1 MNIFLGGNNMFSN
14 SNCASVP
21 LVANIDGNGNN
32 GGWADGGWLWIIVVF
47 ALLFGWGNGGFGG
60 FGGNNG
66 GGYVATAA
74 TQADIQRGFDN
85 SAVIS
90 KLDGISNGLCDGFYA
105 MNNSM
110 LTGFNGINTNIMQ
123 TGYGIQ
129 QAINADT
136 VANMQNTNALQ
147 AQLANCCCETREA
160 IQGVNYNMATNTCA
174 LQNTMNNNTR
184 DIIDSQQAGTRAILD
199 YLCTKENADL
209 RDKVQKLEL
218 SASQDRQSALLTT
231 AMTAQAQQ
239 IVNSVNP
246 TAIPAYVV
254 PNPNAYAYGYG
265 CNTGWVSTVKYHL
278 MLVDLYTTIYIK
290 ADDSDIDDIYHA
302 LLNPPVYPSLGEY
315 GDLCKIEAVDIVE
328 LKELDK
334 PISAPLDTQSYIPV
348 NKGNFAGTIY
358 GINNKYEIIKGFRR
372 FQKVSCYLVDKGQEV
387 VSNLF
392 DDDKPIIFID

>member
-1 MNIFLGGNNMFSN
+1 LVISSILDVFANYLGDIFMNIFLGGNNMFSN

-60 FGGNNG
+60 FGGGGNNG
-66 GGYVATAA
+66 VGAE
-74 TQADIQRGFDN
+74 IQRGFDN

-147 AQLANCCCETREA
+147 SQLANCCCETREA
-160 IQGVNYNMATNTCA
+160 IQGVNYNMATQTNA
-174 LQNTMNNNTR
+174 LQNTMCNNTR

-199 YLCTKENADL
+199 FLTNDKIATLTAENNDL
-209 RDKVQKLEL
+209 RRA
-218 SASQDRQSALLTT
+218 ASQDRQNALLTT
-231 AMTAQAQQ
+231 AMSAQTNQ
-239 IVNSVNP
+239 IINAVNP

-254 PNPNAYAYGYG
+254 PNPNAYAYGCG
-265 CNTGWVSTVKYHL
+265 CNTGC
-278 MLVDLYTTIYIK
+278 
-290 ADDSDIDDIYHA
+290 
-302 LLNPPVYPSLGEY
+302 N
-315 GDLCKIEAVDIVE
+315 C
-328 LKELDK
+328 
-334 PISAPLDTQSYIPV
+334 
-348 NKGNFAGTIY
+348 
-358 GINNKYEIIKGFRR
+358 
-372 FQKVSCYLVDKGQEV
+372 
-387 VSNLF
+387 
-392 DDDKPIIFID
+392 

>member
-1 MNIFLGGNNMFSN
+1 MFNSNGVSLADIAAVTGNNRN
-14 SNCASVP
+14 N
-21 LVANIDGNGNN
+21 DGMWG
-32 GGWADGGWLWIIVVF
+32 DGAWWIVI
-47 ALLFGWGNGGFGG
+47 LLIFGWGNNGWGG
-60 FGGNNG
+60 FGGNGNG
-66 GGYVATAA
+66 AGYTDAA
-74 TQADIQRGFDN
+74 IQRGFDN
-85 SAVIS
+85 QAVIS

-147 AQLANCCCETREA
+147 SQIANCCCETREA

-174 LQNTMNNNTR
+174 LQNTMCNNTR

-218 SASQDRQSALLTT
+218 SASQDRQNALLTT
-231 AMTAQAQQ
+231 AMTAQTQQ

-254 PNPNAYAYGYG
+254 PNPNAYAYGCG
-265 CNTGWVSTVKYHL
+265 CNTGC
-278 MLVDLYTTIYIK
+278 
-290 ADDSDIDDIYHA
+290 
-302 LLNPPVYPSLGEY
+302 G
-315 GDLCKIEAVDIVE
+315 C
-328 LKELDK
+328 
-334 PISAPLDTQSYIPV
+334 
-348 NKGNFAGTIY
+348 
-358 GINNKYEIIKGFRR
+358 
-372 FQKVSCYLVDKGQEV
+372 
-387 VSNLF
+387 
-392 DDDKPIIFID
+392 